1 MEKLRETSHGALA
14 RRQLVQWLRAFGHTT
29 GPVGKHVNEAADA
42 IDDLRRFILERFNAI
57 SDICNTTLLYN
68 HMTRDEVV
76 DAFYETLRKIDAVAN
91 YSSIMDEDEDDGKA

>member
-1 MEKLRETSHGALA
+1 MVEALLAVLREETARSAL
-14 RRQLVQWLRAFGHTT
+14 
-29 GPVGKHVNEAADA
+29 EAAVIA
-42 IDDLRRFILERFNAI
+42 RELGWKREAQRKHDDLRRFILERFNAI